1 MEVSGMLI
9 SYGNEVKFKDF
20 EWNFRKTRDF
30 KLKNYDKLR
39 YPKLVFL
46 VRYCR
51 IINKLAAFNLVFE
64 IVNLSRKFRN
74 SLLIKISQILTK
86 LNRF

>member
-20 EWNFRKTRDF
+20 EWNYRITRDF

-51 IINKLAAFNLVFE
+51 IINKLTALNFVLE
-64 IVNLSRKFRN
+64 IVNLSRIVRN
-74 SLLIKISQILTK
+74 SPLLMILQILTK
-86 LNRF
+86 INRF